1 MNIVLIPARGG
12 SKSIYKKN
20 IALLGNKPLIY
31 YTIEIAKQSKL
42 IDKVFVSTDD
52 IEIQSIS
59 ENLGAEVPFLRPKE
73 FANDISRDYDVI
85 YHFLEWNKFDEI
97 NSLIYLRPDF
107 PFRKL
112 MLINEAIKKFRDS
125 DCEILKSVFE
135 SKELPYFHLI
145 KKNGFLS
152 PVIDFNPDVLS
163 SDDYK
168 NLETIK
174 NDYRLLLSKG
184 VVARQF
190 FPKPYY
196 PSGYIDIFNPRFILK
211 EKKIH
216 SKRTIPF
223 IVDEDCINIGSRDDL
238 LMAEKII
245 SNFNFEL

>member
-20 IALLGNKPLIY
+20 IALLGNRPLIY

-85 YHFLEWNKFDEI
+85 YHFLDWFESDKI
-97 NSLIYLRPDF
+97 NALIYLRPDF

-112 MLINEAIKKFRDS
+112 KLINEAIKKFHDS

-145 KKNGFLS
+145 KNNGFLS
-152 PVIDFNPDVLS
+152 PVIDYNPDVLS
-163 SDDYK
+163 SDDYN
-168 NLETIK
+168 NLGTIK

-184 VVARQF
+184 VIARQF
-190 FPKPYY
+190 FPKPFY
-196 PSGYIDIFNPRFILK
+196 PSGYIDIFNPRVILK
-211 EKKIH
+211 KKKIY
-216 SKRTIPF
+216 SKKTIPF
-223 IVDEDCINIGSRDDL
+223 IVDADCINIGSKQDL
-238 LMAEKII
+238 LAAEKIV
-245 SNFNFEL
+245 SKFYTN